1 MPARRNNAEAA
12 ASGGAEAPPEA
23 PQPAPPPPLTEEAL
37 RAALGPLLDR
47 LERLEARGLADPADP
62 VEASPVVEEEGGPSS
77 PLPPPPPPGGSGD
90 GNGGNEADLPGV
102 ARAGAADAELEFAPF
117 VEGNPYERPYPDRV
131 RRDPHLWEL
140 LETPGCGDYRLALE
154 TKDKSFHEI
163 KVLHAALSYGF
174 DGLQDLGEALKG
186 GPDALVGSEAVFR
199 QLDRSLNTLSAV
211 WDMLE
216 RRRGELE
223 IMLKAKAP
231 TATEE
236 DRAAAE
242 HIKVLGRG
250 FAGGATIRHPTL
262 AKELEALDVYHIQL
276 DSMSNWKAECE
287 GLMKVAMVMS
297 KSASMACVNKGCCF
311 GEAL

>member
-1 MPARRNNAEAA
+1 M
-12 ASGGAEAPPEA
+12 
-23 PQPAPPPPLTEEAL
+23 
-37 RAALGPLLDR
+37 
-47 LERLEARGLADPADP
+47 
-62 VEASPVVEEEGGPSS
+62 
-77 PLPPPPPPGGSGD
+77 
-90 GNGGNEADLPGV
+90 
-102 ARAGAADAELEFAPF
+102 
-117 VEGNPYERPYPDRV
+117 
-131 RRDPHLWEL
+131 
-140 LETPGCGDYRLALE
+140 ETPGCGDYRLALE

-262 AKELEALDVYHIQL
+262 AKELEAFMKEATSSRL
-276 DSMSNWKAECE
+276 KALAKAGVKKRDGKDQKKDTPKKENSRKDKE
-287 GLMKVAMVMS
+287 GGARGGGRP
-297 KSASMACVNKGCCF
+297 N
-311 GEAL
+311 E